1 MKMRAPMS
9 LLSRRTI
16 LRATGRLAAIGAFTG
31 VQAPLILSARG
42 DVPIKIGMLLAK
54 SGVATEQG
62 QYLSQGT
69 LLALE
74 QAGSTALGRPCEV
87 VWLDDPDPQTGQ
99 QNITK
104 LIDQEQVIAVVGGST
119 SATTLAETAL
129 ANRRKI
135 PFFANT
141 AAAREV
147 TGKNCN
153 RYTFRIKATAP
164 VFARALAPYLTNV
177 GKNWYFI
184 TASYAY
190 GQDMHRSMEALL
202 KEAGG
207 TVVGS
212 DETPIGTVDFSS
224 FMLKIR
230 QAKPDVVFA
239 GVPAADLSNFLK
251 QYNEIGF
258 KGKIPVASL
267 GVATSDM
274 WAVGNDVLT
283 GIYTTQWYYN
293 DPSNS
298 AEEKA
303 FTAAFQQKYG
313 KPPADSAWMGWASMK
328 LLLGAIENAKS
339 TDSTAIVHALENSRV
354 DDGTMPY
361 HIRPWDHQ
369 VLRRFLVVGVNDSPA
384 DQWDCF
390 KVQKHVPEKESD
402 LENLF
407 GSKEEV
413 ACQMDDL

>member
-1 MKMRAPMS
+1 MQGKPKS
-9 LLSRRTI
+9 PIYLSRRA
-16 LRATGRLAAIGAFTG
+16 LVRGAAQIAAFGA
-31 VQAPLILSARG
+31 VSAPFIVSARG

-54 SGVATEQG
+54 TGVATEQG

-69 LLALE
+69 YLALE
-74 QAGSTALGRPCEV
+74 QASNTVLGRPCEV

-119 SATTLAETAL
+119 SATTLAEAAL

-164 VFARALAPYLTNV
+164 VFARALAPYLTTI
-177 GKNWYFI
+177 GKKWYFI

-202 KEAGG
+202 QEAGG
-207 TVVGS
+207 TVVGA

-230 QAKPDVVFA
+230 QSNPDVVFA

-258 KGKIPVASL
+258 KGKIPLASL

-298 AEEKA
+298 ADEKEFTSA
-303 FTAAFQQKYG
+303 FLTKYG
-313 KPPADSAWMGWASMK
+313 KPPADGAWMGWASMK
-328 LLLGAIENAKS
+328 LLLGAI
-339 TDSTAIVHALENSRV
+339 
-354 DDGTMPY
+354 
-361 HIRPWDHQ
+361 
-369 VLRRFLVVGVNDSPA
+369 
-384 DQWDCF
+384 
-390 KVQKHVPEKESD
+390 
-402 LENLF
+402 
-407 GSKEEV
+407 
-413 ACQMDDL
+413 